1 MKGGE
6 RNPRAAQG
14 QGQEEPCRGERGLS
28 DVWGTSQ
35 KAAKGCTEPEISPP
49 TGPRLF
55 GGCGSASDSSPVSGG
70 WTTSQSGLLF
80 RGFWLFLGLLCRWH
94 GAIRQG
100 KPVPSGGEPSR
111 AVPCPAAPA
120 LQCHICLGSGT
131 QQEKKWPGAQIL
143 EPKSCVKKGKEK
155 GDGGWPL
162 WKWVPCCLTAPVRK
176 ARGTGEK
183 RAPVPWWCN
192 PFPKQDGS
200 PQTPQPP
207 QPLTLLSSGC
217 DGEAVG

>member
-49 TGPRLF
+49 TGPRSF

-80 RGFWLFLGLLCRWH
+80 RGFWLFPGLLCRWH

-100 KPVPSGGEPSR
+100 KPVPSGGELSR
-111 AVPCPAAPA
+111 AGPAVPH
-120 LQCHICLGSGT
+120 LLGLRHTAGKETAGGT
-131 QQEKKWPGAQIL
+131 NSGAQKL
-143 EPKSCVKKGKEK
+143 CGKGERKR
-155 GDGGWPL
+155 GWGLAPVEMGSLLPYSTGEESTRHRREMGTSSLVVQPL
-162 WKWVPCCLTAPVRK
+162 PQAGRQPPDPTAPYIAQLRVRR
-176 ARGTGEK
+176 RGRGVM
-183 RAPVPWWCN
+183 P
-192 PFPKQDGS
+192 
-200 PQTPQPP
+200 
-207 QPLTLLSSGC
+207 
-217 DGEAVG
+217 